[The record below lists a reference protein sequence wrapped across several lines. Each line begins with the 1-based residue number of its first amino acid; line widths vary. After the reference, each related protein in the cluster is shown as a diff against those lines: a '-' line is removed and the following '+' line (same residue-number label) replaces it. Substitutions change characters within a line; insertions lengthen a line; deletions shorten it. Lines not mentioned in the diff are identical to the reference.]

1 MLIKRNSGFSL
12 VELIITMTIIGI
24 LSGVAVLSLGYV
36 NRKTVSNQC
45 ITNYQAVSLAYS
57 SYQSD
62 NSGSSP
68 GEIANLTAFG
78 YINSNLIVNPKFAI
92 QNSVYK
98 ITGYAISGTTNT
110 LTISAS
116 WLSAIRPPIYTS
128 GSVIN
133 ISNLET
139 QLNGTFNLVGS
150 PVYLSDTSYKISY
163 TLDPTVDVSTLTPS
177 FTYTDNP
184 SPPRSVNVFST
195 VNQPVSTSGSGTS
208 VPYETYV
215 FDNSGNLKSGIAPAA
230 CGLLTG

>member
-1 MLIKRNSGFSL
+1 
-12 VELIITMTIIGI
+12 MTIIGI
-24 LSGVAVLSLGYV
+24 LSGVAVLSISYV

-68 GEIANLTAFG
+68 GELANLTAYG
-78 YINSNLIVNPKFAI
+78 YINSNLIVNPKFTI

-98 ITGYAISGTTNT
+98 ITGYSISGTTNT

-116 WLSAIRPPIYTS
+116 WLSATRPPIYIT
-128 GSVIN
+128 GSVLN
-133 ISNLET
+133 VSNLET
-139 QLNGTFNLVGS
+139 QLNGTFNLLGS
-150 PVYLSDTSYKISY
+150 PTFVSGNSYNISY
-163 TLDPTVDVSTLTPS
+163 TLDPTVDVSTLPTS

-184 SPPRSVNVFST
+184 NPPRSLNMFST
-195 VNQPVSTSGSGTS
+195 SNQVVSSSGSGTS
-208 VPYETYV
+208 VPYEIYV
-215 FDNSGNLKSGIAPAA
+215 FDTSGNLKSGIAPAA